1 MTVLV
6 TGGAGFIGSNIAA
19 RLVSD
24 GFEVKVIDNLA
35 TGRAENIAALEDK
48 IEFIKG
54 SILDDKSLAKAVK
67 DVEYML
73 HEAAIPSVP
82 RSVADPLRSHE
93 ANATGTLK
101 VLRAAKDAGVRR
113 VVYASSSSVY
123 GDTPTLPKRE
133 DMKPDPLSPYAVSK
147 LCGEYYCR
155 VFSKVYDLETVSLRY
170 FNVFGPRQ
178 DPTSQYA
185 AVVPKFITALSKG
198 EAPTIFGD
206 GEQSRDFTFV
216 ENVVDANLAALKVGK
231 TSGEVVN
238 VACGERTTVN
248 ELVRLL
254 ADIIG
259 VDVSPS
265 YMDARKGD
273 VKHSLADISAAGE
286 LLGYKPSLGIADGL
300 AKTCDWFLKG

>member
-1 MTVLV
+1 MSVLV
-6 TGGAGFIGSNIAA
+6 TGGAGFIGANIVA
-19 RLVSD
+19 RLLTE
-24 GFEVKVIDNLA
+24 GFDVKVIDDLA
-35 TGRAENIAALEDK
+35 TGRLENIEAVKDD
-48 IEFIKG
+48 IEFIEG
-54 SILDDKSLAKAVK
+54 SILDDAVLGRAVEG
-67 DVEYML
+67 VEYVF

-82 RSVADPLRSHE
+82 RSVADPERSHM

-101 VLRAAKDAGVRR
+101 VLEAARDAGVKR

-123 GDTPTLPKRE
+123 GDTPTLPKKE

-185 AVVPKFITALSKG
+185 AVVPKFITALSEG
-198 EAPTIFGD
+198 QSPVIYGD

-216 ENVVDANLAALKVGK
+216 ENVVNANLLALKVGK

-248 ELVRLL
+248 ELCRLL
-254 ADIIG
+254 GRIIG
-259 VDVSPS
+259 VEASLS
-265 YMDARKGD
+265 YVDARKGD
-273 VKHSLADISAAGE
+273 VKHSLADISAAGN
-286 LLGYKPSLGIADGL
+286 LLGYKPSVDIADGL
-300 AKTCDWFLKG
+300 SKTCDWFLKG

>member
-1 MTVLV
+1 MSVLV
-6 TGGAGFIGSNIAA
+6 TGGAGFIGANIVA
-19 RLVSD
+19 RLLTE
-24 GFEVKVIDNLA
+24 GFDVKVIDDLA
-35 TGRAENIAALEDK
+35 TGRRENIEAVGDE
-48 IEFIKG
+48 IEFIEG
-54 SILDDKSLAKAVK
+54 SILDDAVLENAVEG
-67 DVEYML
+67 VEYVF

-82 RSVADPLRSHE
+82 RSVADPARSHL

-101 VLRAAKDAGVRR
+101 VLQAARDAGVKR

-123 GDTPTLPKRE
+123 GDTPTLPKKE
-133 DMKPDPLSPYAVSK
+133 EMKPDPLSPYAVSK

-185 AVVPKFITALSKG
+185 AVVPKFITALSEG
-198 EAPTIFGD
+198 QSLVIYGD

-216 ENVVDANLAALKVGK
+216 ENVVNANLLALKAGK
-231 TSGEVVN
+231 TNGEVVN

-248 ELVRLL
+248 ELCRLL
-254 ADIIG
+254 AQIIG

-265 YMDARKGD
+265 YDKARKGD
-273 VKHSLADISAAGE
+273 VKHSLADISAAGN
-286 LLGYKPSLGIADGL
+286 LLGYKPSVDIADGL
-300 AKTCDWFLKG
+300 SKTCDWFLKG